1 MNYQNKSI
9 TQKTAF
15 VFAGGGSFGAT
26 QVGMMQAL
34 AEHGVVAD
42 MVVGSSVCA
51 MNGAYYAGTP
61 TLEEVE
67 QLAGIWPGF
76 RRQDVFPIAF
86 SMLVGFLWRWDFLVS
101 HSGLPK
107 LIDEHLP
114 SENLEDAMMP
124 VHIVATDIVS
134 GNAVVLCE
142 GSAREAITA
151 TTSTASR
158 FGHRQIR
165 VAFSR
170 CRRTGRGFSSR
181 RQSTCEAPWLLQA
194 KLTNSR
200 DRSRRS
206 PSVAEIDI
214 IVTLRAGTQIDDKRR
229 LRCTGAQQGVAC

>member
-1 MNYQNKSI
+1 MNYQIKSI

-114 SENLEDAMMP
+114 FENLEDATMP
-124 VHIVATDIVS
+124 VHIVTTDIVS
-134 GNAVVLCE
+134 GNAVVLYE

-158 FGHRQIR
+158 FGHRKIP

-170 CRRTGRGFSSR
+170 CRRTGGGVEVFH
-181 RQSTCEAPWLLQA
+181 L
-194 KLTNSR
+194 
-200 DRSRRS
+200 
-206 PSVAEIDI
+206 
-214 IVTLRAGTQIDDKRR
+214 AGNQLARR
-229 LRCTGAQQGVAC
+229 LGYFKRS